1 MISALTGEGMDT
13 LIGYLFKYREVLK
26 KISTAVL
33 NRTIQRA
40 IERHHPPAFRG
51 REIRVYYATQVQ
63 NLPQIF
69 VIFTNHPQGITDD
82 YQRYLTNVI
91 REELGLKGIPVK
103 LKFRK
108 KT

>member
-1 MISALTGEGMDT
+1 
-13 LIGYLFKYREVLK
+13 
-26 KISTAVL
+26 L
-33 NRTIQRA
+33 NHIIQRA

-51 REIRVYYATQVQ
+51 KEIRVLYATQVKI
-63 NLPQIF
+63 LPQVF

-82 YQRYLTNVI
+82 YQRYLANVI
-91 REELGLKGIPVK
+91 REELGLKGIPIR